1 MNANA
6 PRPRVPCSYCGRVI
20 LTLANPNPARPVS
33 YSASCECMDVHVTS
47 RRSRRDAIRHYGRAL
62 VRARLAYALTMREG
76 GKRTVVF
83 LGSDFSP
90 SPTDAIDSDDAVAS
104 LLCFLTLRPGDTD
117 SDYFASY
124 TPDQMD
130 FATKYAEALSI
141 AAYDRFGER

>member
-1 MNANA
+1 MSEANN
-6 PRPRVPCSYCGRVI
+6 PPSFGFDDPGSIGDLLRTVHLRPYRKGAGPTFTLRVWDTIG
-20 LTLANPNPARPVS
+20 
-33 YSASCECMDVHVTS
+33 
-47 RRSRRDAIRHYGRAL
+47 YGL
-62 VRARLAYALTMREG
+62 GRARLAYALTMREG

-124 TPDQMD
+124 TPDQIT
-130 FATKYAEALSI
+130 FTERHAEALSI
-141 AAYDRFGER
+141 AAFDRFGER